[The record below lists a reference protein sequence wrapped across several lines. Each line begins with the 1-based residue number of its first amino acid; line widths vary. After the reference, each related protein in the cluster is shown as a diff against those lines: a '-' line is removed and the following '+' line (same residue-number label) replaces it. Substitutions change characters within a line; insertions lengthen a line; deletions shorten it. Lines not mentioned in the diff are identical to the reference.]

1 MEDTEVAEATW
12 PAGHAIA
19 PSVYDLVGGEP
30 ALRKFVTDFHHAALA
45 DPLLG
50 PAFRHGSQ
58 DHVEH
63 LVLFFTEMLG
73 GPPVY
78 SPLGG
83 TAAMLRAHTGLAVTE
98 EQRQRFV
105 AVMLDAADRTGLCP
119 DAGFRR
125 TFAAH
130 LTKGSFFTVKFS
142 QPDSPVPDGPFPP
155 IQPWSW

>member
-1 MEDTEVAEATW
+1 M
-12 PAGHAIA
+12 
-19 PSVYDLVGGEP
+19 YDRVGGEP
-30 ALRKFVTDFHHAALA
+30 ALRTFAAEFHHAAQA

-50 PAFRHGSQ
+50 RMFRYSGP

-63 LVLFFTEMLG
+63 LVLFFTEMFG

-78 SPLGG
+78 TPLGG

-105 AVMLDAADRTGLCP
+105 EILLAAADRTGLCT
-119 DAGFRR
+119 DAGFRPA
-125 TFAAH
+125 FEAH
-130 LTKGSFFTVKFS
+130 LVKGSFFAVRFS
-142 QPDSPVPDGPFPP
+142 QRGSPPPQGPFPP